1 MAGNEARSE
10 LTDGNTESLLMIQ
23 RTAFTVQSF
32 EEQYRSNY
40 VHSTNY
46 EKQKVR
52 IGISKLSLVNFMYQ
66 LLPIL
71 KWLPAYKLRDY
82 AAGDLMAGLTV
93 GIVCVPQGMAFSLN
107 ANLAPVYG
115 LYVSLFPVLVYIL
128 MGTSH
133 HLSMGTFA
141 VISIMAANAVEK
153 LLADVDFLALS
164 MDTGGA
170 SSADE
175 LQQIEWLKAH
185 TALCLLVGIMQVI
198 MGILRLGFVTKYL
211 STPILR
217 GFTTGAACHVLTS
230 QFKYMFG
237 LEITASP
244 GPLSIAYVYMDILS
258 SLHKSNLAAITV
270 SIVSLIAL
278 VTAKEIMQIYKKK
291 FKMPMPIELIVV
303 TGSIVGSHFLKWNE
317 KYRLD
322 ILGNVPTGIP
332 GPSLPPIKYFSRLIA
347 DAFVIAIVAFV
358 LNISQAIIVASKNNY
373 RVDSNQEFIAYGCGN
388 VVGSFFSCFTACAAL
403 ARTLILDNTGAK
415 TQLASFIQC
424 LFVLVVLLALGPLFE
439 PLPKIT
445 WLVTWSSVTFIGV
458 DIGLLVGVAFAFL
471 LVVIR
476 TQRPK
481 CVMLGHIKNTEIYK
495 EISTYDQCEPLSG
508 FKIFQMRA
516 SLYFANADYF
526 KDKLVEMTTINPYD
540 ISEKQNKQ
548 DDRNTN
554 VSVTKRK
561 SKNVISENIGVNESR
576 CKGIDPEAVDL
587 EGGTQEGPIHTLV
600 IDCGFFSF
608 LDSVGV
614 TTLDDVINRY
624 SAINV
629 TVVLANCKETVLN
642 TLESQTFFE
651 EHSKDRC
658 FPSLHDAIIIRQK
671 QHEKD
676 ILDKYSNIFESE
688 VQAEEAC
695 IEATAN

>member
-415 TQLASFIQC
+415 TQ
-424 LFVLVVLLALGPLFE
+424 
-439 PLPKIT
+439 IT